1 MDKRDKIL
9 LVLVLLLVL
18 LPFLLYGGFALVLI
32 LADHAWYQS
41 DEVDIGPI
49 DYEAVLAKAEDSGYD
64 ISGPRVQLEG
74 VNAIEPGQVEAIEK
88 RFGTAYLVDRVEMYY
103 DENTY
108 LEVCKY
114 ESSETV
120 ITLWNYDHSD
130 YSTPLEVFEFPDD
143 TWMLEM
149 FGLLFGLDEAG
160 SREFLERLKL
170 EGKQQQGYASFRTNR
185 SVDFPAVYA
194 YLSQNSTRS
203 TFKYGLWNDEV
214 FYRNGKK
221 IGYVAYLVPEAA
233 ISTDHRFNKYS
244 IELSSTGFAQLNINM
259 HMGSA
264 GKTVS
269 EEEYLAV
276 FREMFKE
283 LGLPQEKVEEFKFEY
298 NPGVW

>member
-1 MDKRDKIL
+1 VNL
-9 LVLVLLLVL
+9 
-18 LPFLLYGGFALVLI
+18 
-32 LADHAWYQS
+32 
-41 DEVDIGPI
+41 GPI
-49 DYEAVLAKAEDSGYD
+49 DYEAVLVKAADSGYD
-64 ISGPRVQLEG
+64 LGGSMVQLEG
-74 VNAIEPGQVEAIEK
+74 VNAIEPGRVEAVEK
-88 RFGTAYLVDRVEMYY
+88 RFETAYLVQRVEIYSN
-103 DENTY
+103 ENTY

-114 ESSETV
+114 ESPGTA
-120 ITLWNYDHSD
+120 ITLWNSSHSD
-130 YSTPLEVFEFPDD
+130 FSTPLEVSEFPDD
-143 TWMLEM
+143 SWMLEM
-149 FGLLFGLDEAG
+149 FGLFFGLDEAG

-170 EGKQQQGYASFRTNR
+170 EGAQQQGYASFRTNN

-194 YLSQNSTRS
+194 YLSQNSTSS

-214 FYRNGKK
+214 FYRNGTK

-233 ISTDHRFNKYS
+233 ISTTHGFNKYS
-244 IELSSTGFAQLNINM
+244 IELSSTGFARLNINM

>member
-9 LVLVLLLVL
+9 LFLVLLVVL
-18 LPFLLYGGFALVLI
+18 LPFFLYGGFALVLI

-41 DEVDIGPI
+41 DEVDFGSI
-49 DYEAVLAKAEDSGYD
+49 DYETVIVKAEESGYD
-64 ISGPRVQLEG
+64 ISGSRVQLEG
-74 VNAIEPGQVEAIEK
+74 VNAIEPGHVEAIEK

-114 ESSETV
+114 ESLGTA
-120 ITLWNYDHSD
+120 ITLWNYNHSD
-130 YSTPLEVFEFPDD
+130 YSTPLEVSEFPADS
-143 TWMLEM
+143 WMLEM
-149 FGLLFGLDEAG
+149 FRLFFGLDESG
-160 SREFLERLKL
+160 SREYLEKLKL
-170 EGKQQQGYASFRTNR
+170 EGKQQQGYASFRTNK

-194 YLSQNSTRS
+194 YLSQNSTSS
-203 TFKYGLWNDEV
+203 TFKYGMWNDEV
-214 FYRNGKK
+214 FYSHGKK

-233 ISTDHRFNKYS
+233 ISTKHGFNKYS
-244 IELSSTGFAQLNINM
+244 IELSSTGFARLSINM

-276 FREMFKE
+276 FREMFQD
-283 LGLPQEKVEEFKFEY
+283 LGLPQEKVEEFEFEY